1 MNTFIAAG
9 ILALLAQG
17 PGSDPR
23 ASKPIAL
30 NFSQTDVSQI
40 FRAIG
45 MRTNTNIIYA
55 NAEKVPVTLH
65 FNAANADE
73 AIRGTA
79 SAAGLVFRQVG
90 RFYVVAKPGGLRQAL
105 APFAEKE
112 RIKTSDAVGMAR
124 MIQDLLPDATVTAG
138 EGEIIVIGV
147 LYDLKVAERIVAD
160 RPVQGKDPRIVDVV
174 SVHTA
179 LASKIAP
186 VLTDLYPSVKI
197 SVLSDVKG
205 AGSIAILG
213 LPDDVKEAIS
223 RALDLDSATGSA
235 TLTTVVEY
243 YDVKYASTRVV
254 VEFLKQVIPSLM
266 ATEAPAVVV
275 PAVPNASGGDI
286 NTGVGLGSIK
296 VTGNTGSVAA
306 GGTNGATGGG
316 ATSGGTVTDP
326 GGSGNGGGGGN
337 ATGGAVASA
346 EGVYN
351 PPTRIM
357 LKGIRKDVDL
367 ALEYLSN
374 VDRRPRQVTVEV
386 RVVDASPS
394 DLDKVGLDYTW
405 DSLRFF
411 EVGAGTLKANTDAV
425 TKPVGL
431 GQISRL
437 PLGFTAALDLMV
449 SKTDAKLLANPS
461 IQVLDN
467 QEADFF
473 IGDQLS
479 FPVTTGGALGTQNV
493 TIERFQVGVALNVRP
508 RVSPDGT
515 VVMNINPIIQTLT
528 GITNGLP
535 QTSSRE
541 ARTSVIVR
549 DGETVVIGGLIRD
562 EDTKTT
568 IKIPFLGDVPI
579 IGQLFRHTTRDHRRS
594 NVIVTITPHIVPDL
608 PIPNKEIPK

>member
-1 MNTFIAAG
+1 MNTFLAAG
-9 ILALLAQG
+9 ILALLGQG
-17 PGSDPR
+17 PGSDP

-55 NAEKVPVTLH
+55 NAEKVSVTLH
-65 FNAANADE
+65 FTAENADE

-105 APFAEKE
+105 IPFSEKM
-112 RIKTSDAVGMAR
+112 RIKTPDAVNMAR
-124 MIQDLLPDATVTAG
+124 LVQDLLPDATVTAG

-147 LYDLKVAERIVAD
+147 LYDLKVAEKIVAE
-160 RPVQGKDPRIVDVV
+160 RPVQGKDPRIVEVV

-186 VLTDLYPSVKI
+186 VLTDMFPDVKV
-197 SVLSDVKG
+197 SVLNDMKG
-205 AGSIAILG
+205 AGSIALLG
-213 LPDDVKEAIS
+213 VPENVKAAFD
-223 RALDLDSATGSA
+223 RALALDSATGSA
-235 TLTTVVEY
+235 TAPMTIEY
-243 YDVKYASTRVV
+243 YDVKYVSTRVV
-254 VEFLKQVIPSLM
+254 VDFLRQVVPSVT
-266 ATEAPAVVV
+266 ATEAPSAVV
-275 PAVPNASGGDI
+275 PAIPNAGNGDFGNIKVSGNTGGAASGGA
-286 NTGVGLGSIK
+286 
-296 VTGNTGSVAA
+296 GNA
-306 GGTNGATGGG
+306 GGGNGGDGGG
-316 ATSGGTVTDP
+316 QGNN
-326 GGSGNGGGGGN
+326 GGSGGSGGAGGGN
-337 ATGGAVASA
+337 DTGGTATGAVA
-346 EGVYN
+346 EGIYN
-351 PPTRIM
+351 PPTRIV
-357 LKGIRKDVDL
+357 LKGTRKDVDT
-367 ALEYLSN
+367 ALEFLSK
-374 VDRRPRQVTVEV
+374 VDMKPRQVSVEV

-394 DLDKVGLDYTW
+394 DLDKIGLDYSW
-405 DSLRFF
+405 DSLRF
-411 EVGAGTLKANTDAV
+411 VDLKPGSDFSDSSIATR
-425 TKPVGL
+425 TQPVGL

-437 PLGFTAALDLMV
+437 PVGFLATLDLLL

-479 FPVTTGGALGTQNV
+479 FPVTTGGALGSQNT
-493 TIERFQVGVALNVRP
+493 TIERFRVGVALNVRP

-515 VVMNINPIIQTLT
+515 VIMNINPIIQTLT

-541 ARTSVIVR
+541 ARTSVVVR
-549 DGETVVIGGLIRD
+549 DGESVIIGGLIRD
-562 EDTKTT
+562 EDTRTT
-568 IKIPFLGDVPI
+568 LKIPFLGDVPV

-594 NVIVTITPHIVPDL
+594 NVIVTITPHIIPDVP
-608 PIPNKEIPK
+608 PKEVPK